1 MRDTPNGLTI
11 EEIARAAHLSRTT
24 ATKYLNSLFVSG
36 QINMR
41 KSGPAKVYSLSA
53 RLPADQVLSKS
64 SGPVLILDD
73 AYTVR
78 EASESFLHT
87 FGIRRE
93 DLTGRDVA
101 GTAIGPG
108 FIGRIRDSV
117 KQALAGSE
125 SVVDA
130 WIPIGKE
137 WRAFR
142 IRIVPLVFGWGA
154 KGVAVRLEDQTGEL
168 MAREE
173 NSFLADML
181 NDSPVAI
188 TVADFSGNLLY
199 TNKMNLELHGYS
211 STEFLK
217 KTLMDLDTP
226 DSREGIAMRMK
237 SLMERGKLSFEVEH
251 VHKDGHLIP
260 LEVHAKVVKWGDRD
274 VIVSIATDITERKRA
289 ETEIRESEDKFRTI
303 FEHSPYPIAIN
314 SAPEQKFLAVNPAFL
329 KASGYTEEELLG
341 KNPTEAGFLS
351 LADAT
356 KLAARSLLLGRLENV
371 PLALRAKDGR
381 MIHVIFSS
389 IPVTIAGRSA
399 HLTVSVE
406 VTRLKWVE
414 EELLKKT
421 EDLDTAYREL
431 MAIDRELRRNN
442 DLLRR
447 NEQVL
452 RENAETFRAL
462 VEQSMEGII
471 IVDFSGNVLFANRRA
486 LDIAECPPDL
496 RMTRSFNVFDLVSR
510 DFQENAVRDFQ
521 QISRGI
527 ESYEV
532 YYKFLTV
539 EQNEKWAACIGKKIT
554 FRGTPAV
561 LISFRDVTGR
571 KQAEEELRESE
582 QKFSTLFEN
591 NPVPLTLV
599 SAEEGR
605 FVDVN
610 EAFLNGTG
618 FSRQEVIGRTA
629 TELNLFSDPD
639 AYAGM
644 VARLGEQKQV
654 QGLEMQCRKKN
665 GDLATCRFSS
675 RIILTA
681 GRPHIIST
689 IENISERRAADI
701 AFQTMVS
708 SMLGTS
714 GLEAL
719 DRITENLATWL
730 RADCV
735 MIGRILP
742 DREHV
747 EVVSMIRD
755 GKRIAG
761 FSYALEGTPCE
772 DAGEK
777 GFCLYTDNVA
787 QAFPQSRDLQ
797 EFGIRGYAGTPLRN
811 SDGEVVGIICIMT
824 RKPLDLPPSARQIID
839 IIAVKAAA
847 GIGSVPLPQNFRKG
861 AGETAGTVRED
872 IPQEDDCTRGKG
884 QRNPA

>member
-36 QINMR
+36 QLNMR

-53 RLPADQVLSKS
+53 RLPANQVLSKS

-87 FGIRRE
+87 FGIRMD
-93 DLTGRDVA
+93 DLAGQDVA
-101 GTAIGPG
+101 KTVIGPG
-108 FIGRIRDSV
+108 FIGRIRDPV

-181 NDSPVAI
+181 NDSPAAI

-211 STEFLK
+211 SAEFLK

-226 DSREGIAMRMK
+226 ESREGIALRMK
-237 SLMERGKLSFEVEH
+237 SLKEWGKLSFEVEH
-251 VHKDGHLIP
+251 VHREGQRIP

-289 ETEIRESEDKFRTI
+289 ESVIRESEDKFRTI

-314 SAPEQKFLAVNPAFL
+314 SAPEQRFLAVNPAFL
-329 KASGYTEEELLG
+329 AVSGYTEEELLG
-341 KNPTEAGFLS
+341 KNPVEAGILS
-351 LADAT
+351 LADAA
-356 KLAARSLLLGRLENV
+356 KLVAHSLISGRLENV
-371 PLALRAKDGR
+371 PLSLKSKAGKK
-381 MIHVIFSS
+381 IHVIFST

-399 HLTVSVE
+399 HLTITAE
-406 VTRLKWVE
+406 VTKLKRIE

-421 EDLDTAYREL
+421 KDLDAANREL
-431 MAIDRELRRNN
+431 TAIDQEIRKNN
-442 DLLRR
+442 DLLRK

-452 RENAETFRAL
+452 RENGETFRAL
-462 VEQSMEGII
+462 VEQSGEGII
-471 IVDFSGNVLFANRRA
+471 IVDFSGNVRFANRRA
-486 LDIAECPPDL
+486 LEIAECPPDL
-496 RMTRSFNVFDLVSR
+496 SMNTTINIFDLISR
-510 DFQENAVRDFQ
+510 DFRENAVSDLE

-527 ESYEV
+527 DSYEV
-532 YYKFLTV
+532 YYKFVTL

-554 FRGTPAV
+554 FRGAPAI

-571 KQAEEELRESE
+571 KQAEEQLRESE
-582 QKFSTLFEN
+582 QKFSTLFGN

-599 SAEEGR
+599 SAEDGR
-605 FVDVN
+605 FADVN
-610 EAFLNGTG
+610 EAFLDGTG
-618 FSRQEVIGRTA
+618 FSREEVIGRTA
-629 TELNLFSDPD
+629 MELHLFSDPD
-639 AYAGM
+639 EYAGM
-644 VARLGEQKQV
+644 VARLGEYKQV

-665 GDLATCRFSS
+665 GDRATCRFSS
-675 RIILTA
+675 RIILMA

-689 IENISERRAADI
+689 IENITERRAADI

-714 GLEAL
+714 GPESL
-719 DRITENLATWL
+719 DRIAENLAAWL
-730 RADCV
+730 RADCI
-735 MIGRILP
+735 MIGKILP
-742 DREHV
+742 DGERV
-747 EVVSMIRD
+747 EVLSMVLD
-755 GKRIAG
+755 GKRITG
-761 FSYALEGTPCE
+761 FRYSLKGTPCE
-772 DAGEK
+772 SVAEK
-777 GFCLYTDNVA
+777 GFCVYTDNVA
-787 QAFPQSRDLQ
+787 QAFPKSRDLQ
-797 EFGIRGYAGTPLRN
+797 EFGIRGYAGTPLWG
-811 SDGEVVGIICIMT
+811 SDGKVLGIISIMT
-824 RKPLDLPPSARQIID
+824 RESLDLPPSARQIID

-847 GIGSVPLPQNFRKG
+847 EIGSIPAP
-861 AGETAGTVRED
+861 AGNQRSKIRRQAR
-872 IPQEDDCTRGKG
+872 QGKG
-884 QRNPA
+884 TH

>member
-1 MRDTPNGLTI
+1 LRDTPNGLTI

-36 QINMR
+36 QLNMR

-64 SGPVLILDD
+64 SGPVLVLDD
-73 AYTVR
+73 SYTVR
-78 EASESFLHT
+78 EASESFLHI
-87 FGIRRE
+87 FGIRME
-93 DLTGRDVA
+93 DLAGQDVA
-101 GTAIGPG
+101 KTVIGPG
-108 FIGRIRDSV
+108 FIGRIRDPV

-181 NDSPVAI
+181 NDSPLAI
-188 TVADFSGNLLY
+188 TVVDFLGNHLY
-199 TNKMNLELHGYS
+199 SNTMNGELHGYS
-211 STEFLK
+211 AAEFLK
-217 KTLMDLDTP
+217 LNLRDIDCPGSAQK
-226 DSREGIAMRMK
+226 IAGHMN
-237 SLMERGKLSFEVEH
+237 SLKEKGRLSFEVEH
-251 VHKDGHLIP
+251 FHKDGHRIP

-289 ETEIRESEDKFRTI
+289 ESVIRESEDKFRTI

-329 KASGYTEEELLG
+329 EVSGYREEELLG
-341 KNPTEAGFLS
+341 KNPVEAGILS
-351 LADAT
+351 LAETA
-356 KLAARSLLLGRLENV
+356 KMVAHSMLSGRLENV
-371 PLALRAKDGR
+371 PLSLKSKDGKK
-381 MIHVIFSS
+381 IHVIFSS

-399 HLTVSVE
+399 HLTITAEVSK
-406 VTRLKWVE
+406 LKRIE

-421 EDLDTAYREL
+421 EDLDAAYREL
-431 MAIDRELRRNN
+431 TEIDREVRKNN
-442 DLLRR
+442 DLLRK

-452 RENAETFRAL
+452 RENGETFRAL
-462 VEQSMEGII
+462 VEQSGEGII
-471 IVDFSGNVLFANRRA
+471 IVDFSGNVRFANRRA
-486 LDIAECPPDL
+486 LEIAECPPDL
-496 RMTRSFNVFDLVSR
+496 DMTETFNVFDLISR
-510 DFQENAVRDFQ
+510 DFQENAAHDFQ

-527 ESYEV
+527 DSYEV
-532 YYKFLTV
+532 YYKFVTL

-571 KQAEEELRESE
+571 KQAEEALRESE
-582 QKFSTLFEN
+582 QKFSTLFED

-599 SAEEGR
+599 AAEDGR
-605 FVDVN
+605 FADVN

-629 TELNLFSDPD
+629 MELNLFLDPE

-644 VARLGEQKQV
+644 VARLREQKQV

-665 GDLATCRFSS
+665 GDRVACRFSS
-675 RIILTA
+675 RIILMA

-689 IENISERRAADI
+689 VEDITDRRAADI

-714 GLEAL
+714 GQEAL
-719 DRITENLATWL
+719 DRITENLAAWL

-742 DREHV
+742 DQECV

-755 GKRIAG
+755 GKRIPG

-772 DAGEK
+772 DAAEK
-777 GFCLYTDNVA
+777 GFCLFTDNVA
-787 QAFPQSRDLQ
+787 QAFPKSRDLQ
-797 EFGIRGYAGTPLRN
+797 EFGIRGYAGTPLRS
-811 SDGEVVGIICIMT
+811 SDGDFVGILCIMT
-824 RKPLDLPPSARQIID
+824 REPLDLHPSARQIID

-847 GIGSVPLPQNFRKG
+847 GIV
-861 AGETAGTVRED
+861 A
-872 IPQEDDCTRGKG
+872 IPSRRITGRMR
-884 QRNPA
+884 RNRQARQGGNS

>member
-1 MRDTPNGLTI
+1 LRDAKNGLTI
-11 EEIARAAHLSRTT
+11 EEIAQAAHLSRTT

-36 QINMR
+36 QLNMR

-73 AYTVR
+73 TYTVR
-78 EASESFLHT
+78 EASESFLHI
-87 FGIRRE
+87 FGIRQE
-93 DLTGRDVA
+93 DLEGRDVA
-101 GTAIGPG
+101 TTVIGPG
-108 FIGRIRDSV
+108 FIGRIRDPV

-154 KGVAVRLEDQTGEL
+154 RGVAVRLEDQTMEL
-168 MAREE
+168 LAREE

-181 NDSPVAI
+181 NDSPLAI
-188 TVADFSGNLLY
+188 TVVDFSGNHLY
-199 TNKMNLELHGYS
+199 SNTMNGELHGYS
-211 STEFLK
+211 AAEFLK
-217 KTLMDLDTP
+217 LTLRDIDCPKSAQNIT
-226 DSREGIAMRMK
+226 GRMNNLK
-237 SLMERGKLSFEVEH
+237 EKGRLSFEVEH
-251 VHKDGHLIP
+251 IHKDGHRIP
-260 LEVHAKVVKWGDRD
+260 LEVHAKVVKWGERD

-289 ETEIRESEDKFRTI
+289 EAEIRESEGKFRTI

-329 KASGYTEEELLG
+329 TASGFTEKELLG
-341 KNPTEAGFLS
+341 KNPVEAGILS
-351 LADAT
+351 LANSA
-356 KLAARSLLLGRLENV
+356 KLVAHSLLSGRLENV
-371 PLALRAKDGR
+371 PLALQSKDGR
-381 MIHVIFSS
+381 KIHVIFSS

-399 HLTVSVE
+399 YLTIAAE
-406 VTRLKWVE
+406 VTRLKRIE

-421 EDLDTAYREL
+421 KDLNAANREL
-431 MAIDRELRRNN
+431 TAIDQELRRNN

-496 RMTRSFNVFDLVSR
+496 RMTKTFNVFDLVSR

-532 YYKFLTV
+532 YYKFLTL
-539 EQNEKWAACIGKKIT
+539 EQNEKWAACIGKKIM
-554 FRGTPAV
+554 FRGAPSV
-561 LISFRDVTGR
+561 LISFRDVTER

-599 SAEEGR
+599 SAENGR
-605 FVDVN
+605 FADVN
-610 EAFLNGTG
+610 EAFLSGTG
-618 FSRQEVIGRTA
+618 FFREEVIGRTA
-629 TELNLFSDPD
+629 TELNLFFDPA
-639 AYAGM
+639 AYAVM
-644 VARLGEQKQV
+644 VARLREQKQI
-654 QGLEMQCRKKN
+654 QGLEIQCRKKN
-665 GDLATCRFSS
+665 GDLSTCLFSS
-675 RIILTA
+675 RIIQMA
-681 GRPHIIST
+681 GKPYIIST
-689 IENISERRAADI
+689 VENITERKAADI

-714 GLEAL
+714 GIQSL

-730 RADCV
+730 QADGV
-735 MIGRILP
+735 MIGRTLP
-742 DREHV
+742 DREQV
-747 EVVSMIRD
+747 EVLSMVLD
-755 GKRIAG
+755 GKRVEG
-761 FSYALEGTPCE
+761 FRYTLKGTPCE
-772 DAGEK
+772 DAEEK
-777 GFCLYTDNVA
+777 GFCHYPDNVA
-787 QAFPQSRDLQ
+787 QAFPNSRALQ
-797 EFGIRGYAGTPLRN
+797 DYAIRGYAGTPLRD
-811 SDGEVVGIICIMT
+811 SDGKTVGIISIMT
-824 RKPLDLPPSARQIID
+824 RGPLDLTPSARQIID
-839 IIAVKAAA
+839 IIAIKAAA
-847 GIGSVPLPQNFRKG
+847 EIRSIPTSGITGKVLGKQ
-861 AGETAGTVRED
+861 
-872 IPQEDDCTRGKG
+872 QTR
-884 QRNPA
+884 

>member
-1 MRDTPNGLTI
+1 MRDTPKGLTI
-11 EEIARAAHLSRTT
+11 EEIARAADLSRTT

-36 QINMR
+36 QLNMR
-41 KSGPAKVYSLSA
+41 KSGPAKIYSLSA
-53 RLPADQVLSKS
+53 RLPADQVLSMS

-73 AYTVR
+73 SYTVR

-93 DLTGRDVA
+93 DLTGQDVA

-108 FIGRIRDSV
+108 FIGRIRDPV

-125 SVVDA
+125 SVVDM

-154 KGVAVRLEDQTGEL
+154 KGVAVQLEDQTGEL

-181 NDSPVAI
+181 NDSPLAI
-188 TVADFSGNLLY
+188 TVVDFLGNHLY
-199 TNKMNLELHGYS
+199 SNTMNGELHGYS
-211 STEFLK
+211 AAEFLR
-217 KTLMDLDTP
+217 LNLRDIDCP
-226 DSREGIAMRMK
+226 DSAQQIAGRMNFLK
-237 SLMERGKLSFEVEH
+237 EKGRLSFEVEH
-251 VHKDGHLIP
+251 VHRDGHRIP

-274 VIVSIATDITERKRA
+274 VIVSIATDITERKHA
-289 ETEIRESEDKFRTI
+289 ENVIRENEDKFRTI

-329 KASGYTEEELLG
+329 TVSGYTEDELLG
-341 KNPTEAGFLS
+341 KNPVEAGILS
-351 LADAT
+351 LAETA
-356 KLAARSLLLGRLENV
+356 KLVAHSLLSGKLENV
-371 PLALRAKDGR
+371 PLALQSKDGKK
-381 MIHVIFSS
+381 IHVIFSS
-389 IPVTIAGRSA
+389 IPVTIAGHSA
-399 HLTVSVE
+399 YLTITAE
-406 VTRLKWVE
+406 VTRLKRIE

-421 EDLDTAYREL
+421 EDLDAAYREL
-431 MAIDRELRRNN
+431 TAIDLELRKNN
-442 DLLRR
+442 DLLRK

-452 RENAETFRAL
+452 RENGETFRAL
-462 VEQSMEGII
+462 VEQSGEGII
-471 IVDFSGNVLFANRRA
+471 IVDFSGNVRFANRRA
-486 LDIAECPPDL
+486 LEIAECPPDL
-496 RMTRSFNVFDLVSR
+496 SMTETFNVFDLISR
-510 DFQENAVRDFQ
+510 DFQENAVHDFE

-527 ESYEV
+527 DSYEV
-532 YYKFLTV
+532 YYKFVTL

-591 NPVPLTLV
+591 NAVPLTLV
-599 SAEEGR
+599 SAEDGR
-605 FVDVN
+605 FADVN

-618 FSRQEVIGRTA
+618 FSREEVIGRTA
-629 TELNLFSDPD
+629 TELHLFSDPK

-644 VARLGEQKQV
+644 VAKLRERKHI
-654 QGLEMQCRKKN
+654 QGLEIQCRKKN
-665 GDLATCRFSS
+665 GDLATCLFSS
-675 RIILTA
+675 RIILMM

-689 IENISERRAADI
+689 IENITERKAADI

-708 SMLGTS
+708 SMLDTYGKES
-714 GLEAL
+714 L
-719 DRITENLATWL
+719 DRITENLAAWL

-742 DREHV
+742 DQERV
-747 EVVSMIRD
+747 EVISMILD

-761 FSYALEGTPCE
+761 FRYTLKGTPCE
-772 DAGEK
+772 DAAGK
-777 GFCLYTDNVA
+777 GFCHYTDNVA

-797 EFGIRGYAGTPLRN
+797 KLDIRGYAGTPLRG
-811 SDGEVVGIICIMT
+811 SDGKVVGIICIMT
-824 RKPLDLPPSARQIID
+824 REPLDLPPSARQIID

-847 GIGSVPLPQNFRKG
+847 EIGS
-861 AGETAGTVRED
+861 
-872 IPQEDDCTRGKG
+872 IPARGIVG
-884 QRNPA
+884 RMRGNRPAR

>member
-36 QINMR
+36 QLNMR

-73 AYTVR
+73 AYTVQ
-78 EASESFLHT
+78 EASESFLHI
-87 FGIRRE
+87 FGIRMG
-93 DLTGRDVA
+93 DLAGQDVA
-101 GTAIGPG
+101 KTVIGPG
-108 FIGRIRDSV
+108 FIGRIRDPV
-117 KQALAGSE
+117 KQALAGTG

-181 NDSPVAI
+181 NDSPAAI
-188 TVADFSGNLLY
+188 IVTDFSGNLLY

-211 STEFLK
+211 SAEFLK

-226 DSREGIAMRMK
+226 DSREGIALRMK
-237 SLMERGKLSFEVEH
+237 SLKERGKLSFEVEH

-274 VIVSIATDITERKRA
+274 VVVSIATDITERKRA
-289 ETEIRESEDKFRTI
+289 ESVIRENEDKFRTI

-329 KASGYTEEELLG
+329 TVSGYTEEELLG
-341 KNPTEAGFLS
+341 KNPVEAGIIS
-351 LADAT
+351 LAETA
-356 KLAARSLLLGRLENV
+356 KLVAHSLLSGRLENV
-371 PLALRAKDGR
+371 PLALQSKDGKK
-381 MIHVIFSS
+381 IHAIFSS
-389 IPVTIAGRSA
+389 IPVTIGGRSA
-399 HLTVSVE
+399 HLTITAE
-406 VTRLKWVE
+406 VTRLKRIE

-421 EDLDTAYREL
+421 EDLDAANREL
-431 MAIDRELRRNN
+431 TAVDLELRKNN

-452 RENAETFRAL
+452 RENGETFRAL
-462 VEQSMEGII
+462 VEQSSEGII
-471 IVDFSGNVLFANRRA
+471 IVDFSGNVRFANRRA
-486 LDIAECPPDL
+486 LEITECPPDL
-496 RMTRSFNVFDLVSR
+496 SMTETFNVFDLISR
-510 DFQENAVRDFQ
+510 DFQENAVHDFQ

-527 ESYEV
+527 DSYEV
-532 YYKFLTV
+532 YYKFVTL

-554 FRGTPAV
+554 FRGTPAI

-571 KQAEEELRESE
+571 KLAEEELRESE

-591 NPVPLTLV
+591 NAVPLTLV
-599 SAEEGR
+599 SAENGR
-605 FVDVN
+605 FKDAN

-629 TELNLFSDPD
+629 MELNLFPDPE

-644 VARLGEQKQV
+644 VARLRERKQI

-675 RIILTA
+675 RIILMA

-689 IENISERRAADI
+689 IENITESKAADI

-714 GLEAL
+714 GVESL
-719 DRITENLATWL
+719 DRITENLAAWL

-742 DREHV
+742 DRERV
-747 EVVSMIRD
+747 EIISMILD

-761 FSYALEGTPCE
+761 FRYTLKGTPCE
-772 DAGEK
+772 DAAGK
-777 GFCLYTDNVA
+777 GFCHYTDNVA
-787 QAFPQSRDLQ
+787 QAFPKSRDLQ
-797 EFGIRGYAGTPLRN
+797 EFGIRGYAGTPLRS
-811 SDGEVVGIICIMT
+811 SDGKVVGIICIMT
-824 RKPLDLPPSARQIID
+824 REPLDLPPSARQIID

-847 GIGSVPLPQNFRKG
+847 EIGSVPSRGTSGSVRARRK
-861 AGETAGTVRED
+861 
-872 IPQEDDCTRGKG
+872 TR
-884 QRNPA
+884 

>member
-1 MRDTPNGLTI
+1 MHDTPNGLTI

-36 QINMR
+36 QLNMR

-73 AYTVR
+73 SYTVR

-87 FGIRRE
+87 FGIRQE
-93 DLTGRDVA
+93 DLAGRDVA
-101 GTAIGPG
+101 GTIIGPG
-108 FIGRIRDSV
+108 FIGRIRDPV
-117 KQALAGSE
+117 KQALAGAG

-137 WRAFR
+137 WQAFR
-142 IRIVPLVFGWGA
+142 IRVVPLVFSWGA
-154 KGVAVRLEDQTGEL
+154 KGVAIRLEDLTGEL

-188 TVADFSGNLLY
+188 TVADFSGILLY

-211 STEFLK
+211 SAEFLK
-217 KTLMDLDTP
+217 KTLTDLDAP
-226 DSREGIAMRMK
+226 DSRKGIAMRMK
-237 SLMERGKLSFEVEH
+237 SLRERGNLSFEVEH
-251 VHKDGHLIP
+251 VHKDGRLIP

-289 ETEIRESEDKFRTI
+289 EAVIRESESKFRTI

-314 SAPEQKFLAVNPAFL
+314 SAPDQKFLAVNPAFL
-329 KASGYTEEELLG
+329 AVSGYTEDDLLG
-341 KNPTEAGFLS
+341 KNPVEAGILS
-351 LADAT
+351 LAETA
-356 KLAARSLLLGRLENV
+356 KLAATALLSGRLENV
-371 PLALRAKDGR
+371 PLSLRSKDGR
-381 MIHVIFSS
+381 KIHVIFST

-399 HLTVSVE
+399 HLTITAE
-406 VTRLKWVE
+406 VTKLKRIE

-421 EDLDTAYREL
+421 EDLDAAYREL
-431 MAIDRELRRNN
+431 TAIDQELRRNN
-442 DLLRR
+442 ELLKK

-452 RENAETFRAL
+452 RESSETFRAL
-462 VEQSMEGII
+462 VEQSTEGII
-471 IVDFSGNVLFANRRA
+471 IVDFAGNVLFTNRRA

-496 RMTRSFNVFDLVSR
+496 RMTRTFNIFDLVSR

-532 YYKFLTV
+532 YYKFVTL
-539 EQNEKWAACIGKKIT
+539 EQNEKWAACIGKKIM
-554 FRGTPAV
+554 FRGAPSV
-561 LISFRDVTGR
+561 LISFRDVTER
-571 KQAEEELRESE
+571 KHAEEELRESE
-582 QKFSTLFEN
+582 EKFSTLFEY

-599 SAEEGR
+599 SAEHGR
-605 FVDVN
+605 FADVN
-610 EAFLNGTG
+610 EAFLSGTG
-618 FSRQEVIGRTA
+618 FSREEVIGRTA
-629 TELNLFSDPD
+629 TELNLFSDPE

-644 VARLGEQKQV
+644 VARLREQKQV

-665 GDLATCRFSS
+665 GDLATCSFSS
-675 RIILTA
+675 RIILMA

-689 IENISERRAADI
+689 IENITESKAADI

-714 GLEAL
+714 GPESL

-742 DREHV
+742 DREQV
-747 EVVSMIRD
+747 DVISMILD
-755 GKRIAG
+755 GKRVSG
-761 FSYALEGTPCE
+761 FRYTLKGTPCE
-772 DAGEK
+772 DAAAK
-777 GFCLYTDNVA
+777 GFCHYTDNVA
-787 QAFPQSRDLQ
+787 QAFPGSRDLQ
-797 EFGIRGYAGTPLRN
+797 EFGIRGYAGTPLR
-811 SDGEVVGIICIMT
+811 DPGGKTVGIICIMT
-824 RKPLDLPPSARQIID
+824 REPLDLPPSARQIID

-847 GIGSVPLPQNFRKG
+847 GIGAIP
-861 AGETAGTVRED
+861 AHETTGRV
-872 IPQEDDCTRGKG
+872 RGKH
-884 QRNPA
+884 PAR